1 VIRFEKFAEQVL
13 TPKQSNRKQQPQ
25 LPDYL
30 KYDYEIPAADDDDEL
45 DMGSD
50 DEIRI
55 PSLSAASS

>member
-1 VIRFEKFAEQVL
+1 VL
-13 TPKQSNRKQQPQ
+13 TPKQSSRKQQPQ

-30 KYDYEIPAADDDDEL
+30 KYDYEIPAGDDDDEL